1 MRFCSRRKLS
11 RRETDETVIALVR
24 ALQATIQFE
33 NAVYKELNSEYEQYI
48 KGGESSQNQNRI
60 TGIPKI
66 KGSISKCFENYTR
79 PYVLKEEADLRE
91 PIFKE
96 LTVDLE
102 RKDKF
107 VENTD
112 ELNIFNSSLVM
123 FNKIKYLLERA
134 SKISRGKT
142 IVDIY
147 KSIKATIVRYLEMVR
162 GQISKEELLLKRE
175 DKQERRFLLNL
186 CMIINTVD
194 YIKETINKMNDVFLN
209 LVDEPFNQNLDFSEE
224 EDLCAKI
231 CLEAISSVLRLY
243 EQKLEGILTNG
254 MLRVQWDKLENVLFV
269 NSYINDLKSLIGFYS
284 DALKERVN
292 NVYLIRTFK
301 GISEVTNN
309 KFVEA
314 IYRIKKIND
323 FSVQQLHIG
332 QITRFCRNQTTALQP
347 RSEQKQRANQ
357 QHLQFVFGA
366 KL

>member
-1 MRFCSRRKLS
+1 M
-11 RRETDETVIALVR
+11 
-24 ALQATIQFE
+24 
-33 NAVYKELNSEYEQYI
+33 
-48 KGGESSQNQNRI
+48 QNPNRI

-91 PIFKE
+91 PVFKE
-96 LTVDLE
+96 LTADLE

-147 KSIKATIVRYLEMVR
+147 RSIKATVVRYLELVR
-162 GQISKEELLLKRE
+162 AQIGREEALLKRE
-175 DKQERRFLLNL
+175 EKQEKRFLLNL
-186 CMIINTVD
+186 CIVINTVD
-194 YIKETINKMNDVFLN
+194 YVKETVNKMNDVFLN

-231 CLEAISSVLRLY
+231 CLEAIGAALKLY
-243 EQKLEGILTNG
+243 ETKWEAILTGG
-254 MLRVQWDKLENVLFV
+254 MLKVAWDKLENVLFV
-269 NSYINDLKSLIGFYS
+269 NTYINDLKAVVGFYA
-284 DALKERVN
+284 DTLKDKVN

-301 GISEVTNN
+301 GVSEITNGR
-309 KFVEA
+309 FVEA

-332 QITRFCRNQTTALQP
+332 RVTRLRGDQTAAVQFGAEP
-347 RSEQKQRANQ
+347 DGGAHQ
-357 QHLQFVFGA
+357 QHLQLVFGA

>member
-1 MRFCSRRKLS
+1 
-11 RRETDETVIALVR
+11 VVALVR

-48 KGGESSQNQNRI
+48 KGGESSQNPNRI

-79 PYVLKEEADLRE
+79 PYVMKEETDLRE
-91 PIFKE
+91 PVFKE
-96 LTVDLE
+96 LGADLE

-147 KSIKATIVRYLEMVR
+147 KSIKATIVRYLETVR
-162 GQISKEELLLKRE
+162 AQIGREEALLKRE
-175 DKQERRFLLNL
+175 EKQERRFLLNL

-194 YIKETINKMNDVFLN
+194 YVKETINKMNDVFLN

-231 CLEAISSVLRLY
+231 CLEAIGSVLRLY
-243 EQKLEGILTNG
+243 ETKLEAVMTSG
-254 MLRVQWDKLENVLFV
+254 MLRVHWDKLENVLFV
-269 NSYINDLKSLIGFYS
+269 NPYINDLKTLISFYA
-284 DALKERVN
+284 DTLKEKVN

-301 GISEVTNN
+301 GISEVTNA

-314 IYRIKKIND
+314 IYRIKRIND

-332 QITRFCRNQTTALQP
+332 GLTRLRGN
-347 RSEQKQRANQ
+347 
-357 QHLQFVFGA
+357 
-366 KL
+366 